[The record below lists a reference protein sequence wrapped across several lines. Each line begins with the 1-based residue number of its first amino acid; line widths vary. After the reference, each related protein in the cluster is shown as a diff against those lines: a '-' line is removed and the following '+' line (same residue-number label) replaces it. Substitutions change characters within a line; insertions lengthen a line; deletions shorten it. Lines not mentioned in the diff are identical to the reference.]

1 VGEPLVETTDETG
14 VRTIR
19 LNRPEALNAFN
30 RQLFEE
36 LHDVLRGVERDETVR
51 VVLLTGAG
59 RAFCVGQDLREI
71 QSQPG
76 VNETARL
83 GTLLRS
89 RYNALIVRLR
99 AVQKPVMAAVNGV
112 AAGAGMSLALACD
125 LRVASRQASFVSA
138 FSAIALVPDS
148 GMLYFLPRLIGW
160 SKAYELML
168 TSDEINAEEALKLG
182 LVNKV
187 MEGDDFE
194 LAVQE
199 YAARLAQ
206 GPSVAYQLIKRG
218 LLRSETSSL
227 ESMLELEA
235 QYQEIAGRTE
245 DFREGL
251 DAFVAKRRPH
261 FKGR

>member
-1 VGEPLVETTDETG
+1 VETTVETG
-14 VRTIR
+14 VRTVR

-51 VVLLTGAG
+51 VVVLTGAG

-76 VNETARL
+76 VNETPRL

-125 LRVASRQASFVSA
+125 LRLASGQASFVSA
-138 FSAIALVPDS
+138 FSRIGLVPDS

-168 TSDEINAEEALKLG
+168 TSDEINAEEALELG

-187 MEGDDFE
+187 LAAEHFQQ
-194 LAVQE
+194 AVQE

-206 GPSVAYQLIKRG
+206 GPSVAYRLIKRG
-218 LLRSETSSL
+218 LLRSEMSNL

-235 QYQEIAGRTE
+235 QYQDIAGRTE

>member
-1 VGEPLVETTDETG
+1 VETTDENG

-51 VVLLTGAG
+51 IVVLTGAG

-71 QSQPG
+71 QSQPD
-76 VNETARL
+76 VNETSRL

-89 RYNALIVRLR
+89 RYNTLIVQLR
-99 AVQKPVMAAVNGV
+99 TVQKPVVAAVNGV

-125 LRVASRQASFVSA
+125 LRVASGQARFVSA
-138 FSAIALVPDS
+138 FSRIGLVPDS
-148 GMLYFLPRLIGW
+148 GMLYFLPRVIGW

-218 LLRSETSSL
+218 LLRSEISNL

-235 QYQEIAGRTE
+235 QYQDIAGRTE